1 MEEGRDMPDPTERI
15 RQTLIERIRQ
25 VLDEHRE
32 IHGGDDAQASCS
44 CGAAGISD
52 FPSHIAEQIVDG
64 LDLKAEARD
73 HVKKQIRYATA
84 WFDWEL
90 TQLEGAEC

>member
-1 MEEGRDMPDPTERI
+1 MHDPAERI

-25 VLDEHRE
+25 IVGEHRE
-32 IHGGDDAQASCS
+32 SHDGDDAQRACS
-44 CGAAGISD
+44 CGAVRLSD
-52 FPSHIAEQIVDG
+52 YPSHVAEQIAEG

-73 HVKKQIRYATA
+73 HAKKEIRYATA

-90 TQLEGAEC
+90 TQLEGAQC

>member
-1 MEEGRDMPDPTERI
+1 MPDPAERI
-15 RQTLIERIRQ
+15 RQTLIERIRRI
-25 VLDEHRE
+25 VDEHRE
-32 IHGGDDAQASCS
+32 SPSGGAQGACS
-44 CGAAGISD
+44 CGALGLSD
-52 FPSHIAEQIVDG
+52 YGRHVAEQIVDG

-73 HVKKQIRYATA
+73 HVKRQIRYATA